1 MAKFAGV
8 ACLVLMCMLVAVSL
22 APHAEAIT
30 CGTVAG
36 DLGQCLGYLEKGGVL
51 PPGCCAGI
59 RNLNSQAKTTADRQT
74 ACSCLKSLAGRVGNI
89 NEGLAAGLP
98 GKCGVNVGYPI
109 STKTDCNSVH

>member
-30 CGTVAG
+30 CNTVAG
-36 DLGQCLGYLEKGGVL
+36 DLGACLGYLQKGGAV
-51 PPGCCAGI
+51 PAGCCTGI
-59 RNLNSQAKTTADRQT
+59 RSLNSQAKTTVDRRT
-74 ACSCLKSLAGRVGNI
+74 ACSCLKSLAGRVRVNQ
-89 NEGLAAGLP
+89 GLAAGLP

-109 STKTDCNSVH
+109 STSTNCNSVQ